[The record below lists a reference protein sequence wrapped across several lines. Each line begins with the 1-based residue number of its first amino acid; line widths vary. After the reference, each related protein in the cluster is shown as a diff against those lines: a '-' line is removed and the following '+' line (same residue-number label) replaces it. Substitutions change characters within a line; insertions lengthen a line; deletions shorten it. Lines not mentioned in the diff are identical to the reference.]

1 MRKLID
7 TPKEIIKDVI
17 GFEGLY
23 KISSLG
29 KIWKYKSKKK
39 LVNGNFLDLPER
51 ELTINGKVTYPTVG
65 LLKDSKQHARS
76 MHRLMAIHFIEND
89 NPLIKNEVNHKNKN
103 IFDYSLENLE
113 WCTRS
118 ENIKHAKSK

>member
-1 MRKLID
+1 MI
-7 TPKEIIKDVI
+7 KEEIKDII

-29 KIWKYKSKKK
+29 KIWRCKSKKR
-39 LVNGNFLDLPER
+39 LVNGKFLELPER
-51 ELTINGKVTYPTVG
+51 ELIIGGKVTYPTVS
-65 LLKDSKQHARS
+65 LLKNGKQHGKA
-76 MHRLMAIHFIEND
+76 MHRLMAIHFLEND

-118 ENIKHAKSK
+118 ENMKHAKKQIRP

>member
-1 MRKLID
+1 ME
-7 TPKEIIKDVI
+7 KEIIKDII

-29 KIWKYKSKKK
+29 KIWKYKSKKR
-39 LVNGNFLDLPER
+39 LVNGKFLEIPER
-51 ELTINGKVTYPTVG
+51 ELKIGGKVTYPTVS
-65 LLKDSKQHARS
+65 LLKDGKQYGKS
-76 MHRLMAIHFIEND
+76 MHRLMAIHFLEND

-103 IFDYSLENLE
+103 IFDYSLNNLE

-118 ENIKHAKSK
+118 ENMKHAKSK